1 MPRKKM
7 LVYYRAVDIPLD
19 CIDAK
24 KTRAYPRK
32 LVDRE
37 GYILDWDEKPGDGVY
52 TTLCGHPAPKSMAF
66 CARVV
71 RRFTDLDTR

>member
-1 MPRKKM
+1 M
-7 LVYYRAVDIPLD
+7 DTPLY

-37 GYILDWDEKPGDGVY
+37 GYILDWGEKPGDGVY
-52 TTLCGHPAPKSMAF
+52 AALCGHLALKSTTF

-71 RRFTDLDTR
+71 RCFTDLDTR